1 MCVGGEG
8 KRGREGGEEGEGG
21 GGEGGGGGTN
31 KEHLGKTAVIINYLA
46 L

>member
-8 KRGREGGEEGEGG
+8 KRGREGGEEGGG
-21 GGEGGGGGTN
+21 RGTN
-31 KEHLGKTAVIINYLA
+31 KEHLGKTAVIITAVIINYLA